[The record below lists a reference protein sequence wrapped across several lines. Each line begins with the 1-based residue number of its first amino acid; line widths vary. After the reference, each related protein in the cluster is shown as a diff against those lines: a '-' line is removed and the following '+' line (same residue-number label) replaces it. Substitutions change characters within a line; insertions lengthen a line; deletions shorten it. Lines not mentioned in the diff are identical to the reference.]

1 MSYLIKYILIALL
14 IINCES
20 FKLSNIKGNKLKL
33 YNTNIDGYGDIP
45 KSVKKY
51 FNDQKLKKS
60 EKKTNYPIIGEEE
73 IMCQKMNGSCG
84 DNNDVKLRWGGD
96 KELSINICCFNRYY
110 AEPSGYWKSKS
121 FINEL
126 NKNISIT
133 FYDTITKKQ
142 LFKIPN
148 SRSINDFI
156 SETEKHGWPSFRD
169 DEVSWENVRCLK
181 NGETVSIDGTHL
193 GHNIP
198 DEKGNRYCINILS
211 ISG

>member
-84 DNNDVKLRWGGD
+84 NNNDVKLRWGGD
-96 KELSINICCFNRYY
+96 TELSFNICCFNRYY
-110 AEPSGYWKSKS
+110 AEPSGYWKSRS

-126 NKNISIT
+126 NKKSKLIQRKIASNLTSKFTPKIKFLFDNSFEYSNKISSILE
-133 FYDTITKKQ
+133 TIK
-142 LFKIPN
+142 
-148 SRSINDFI
+148 
-156 SETEKHGWPSFRD
+156 
-169 DEVSWENVRCLK
+169 
-181 NGETVSIDGTHL
+181 
-193 GHNIP
+193 
-198 DEKGNRYCINILS
+198 
-211 ISG
+211 